1 MVFTEWAYVKAI
13 MLHQPAF
20 HMSCLISSDY
30 KAPCSHLHL
39 SEIWMLLIL
48 DASYHFHCTILKSLL
63 FLLLPGNFYV
73 CSCQSPEDTIKPR
86 PFQIKSSTEDFWTI
100 LMLWIQTAHMLKC
113 SSNFHWRYFCFF
125 LYPQSMLKQASFFH
139 CLVLGVEFN
148 FYLSLQWE
156 FKMVSVEISY

>member
-1 MVFTEWAYVKAI
+1 MWKPLCFTNQHFIWAAWFLQITKYLVHI
-13 MLHQPAF
+13 CI
-20 HMSCLISSDY
+20 CLKSGCS
-30 KAPCSHLHL
+30 SHLMHL
-39 SEIWMLLIL
+39 TTSTVLHWSHSYFSFFQEIFMFVLANHLRTL
-48 DASYHFHCTILKSLL
+48 SSQGHFKLN
-63 FLLLPGNFYV
+63 LLLRFLDHTNAVNSDCTYAKV
-73 CSCQSPEDTIKPR
+73 V
-86 PFQIKSSTEDFWTI
+86 
-100 LMLWIQTAHMLKC
+100 KC